1 MKSRTGHPRGGFGL
15 GEQKIAYLFI
25 LPPLILFLIFMVIP
39 TVMALYLSLTNYDV
53 IQAPKFVGVRNFVNI
68 VHDPYF
74 FVALRNTFYYVLVYV
89 PLGLLTALGAALLLN
104 KRKFGTKLFR
114 TCFYLP
120 VLSSSI
126 ATATIWL
133 WLLNPQYGLINTMLS
148 WFGINGPAWLAS
160 SDWAMIAIIIMSVW
174 AGFGGNMMIYLA
186 GLQGVPDYLYE
197 AAKLDGANTF
207 QMFWYVTMPALGS
220 TTFLVSTMLCIGAF
234 QMFDQAYLLTQ
245 GGPGNATV
253 TLVYYI
259 YNTGF
264 GSLNM
269 GYASALSVV
278 LFVLIFI
285 FSLLNMKVNS
295 NSVEY

>member
-1 MKSRTGHPRGGFGL
+1 MSTGIERKKKFGRN
-15 GEQKIAYLFI
+15 QQRIAYLFI
-25 LPPLILFLIFMVIP
+25 FPPLILFAVFMVIP
-39 TVMALYLSLTNYDV
+39 TVMAFYLSLTNYNV
-53 IQAPKFVGVRNFVNI
+53 IQAPRFIGIRNFANI
-68 VHDPYF
+68 LQDPYF
-74 FVALRNTFYYVLVYV
+74 WVALRNTFYYAVCYV
-89 PLGLLTALGAALLLN
+89 PLVLVASLGSAILLN
-104 KRKFGTKLFR
+104 RRKFGTKLFR

-148 WFGINGPAWLAS
+148 WFGVNGPAWLAD
-160 SDWAMIAIIIMSVW
+160 SDWAMFAIIIMSVW

-186 GLQGVPDYLYE
+186 GLQGIPDYLYE
-197 AAKLDGANTF
+197 AATLDGATKI
-207 QMFWYVTMPALGS
+207 QMFRYITVPALTS

-253 TLVYYI
+253 TVVYYI

-278 LFVLIFI
+278 LFAIILV
-285 FSLLNMKVNS
+285 FSLLNMKANK
-295 NSVEY
+295 NEVEY